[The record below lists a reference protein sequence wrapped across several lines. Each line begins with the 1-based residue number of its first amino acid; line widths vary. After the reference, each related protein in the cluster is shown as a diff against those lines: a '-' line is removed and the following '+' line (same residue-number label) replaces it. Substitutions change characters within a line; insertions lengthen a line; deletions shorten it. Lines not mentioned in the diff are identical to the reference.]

1 MKIAILTLPL
11 HTNYGGI
18 LQAYALQTVLERMG
32 HEVTHLQPKVEY
44 SRLHNPVVMPLVW
57 CKRLY
62 RKYFQGDRQLPVFEN
77 PYKWAR
83 KNTDRFISNNLNCR
97 FLAPEEWNEG
107 LAKEYDAFVVGS
119 DQVWRPIYTPDVTRF
134 FTAFLGHSDIRRI
147 AYAASFGVDV
157 NEFSKE
163 QIACGRE
170 YLKLFS
176 AISVREESGIRMCKE
191 LFDVQACQVLDPTML
206 LDCADYL
213 RFASSAPQSPG
224 NLMVYVLDR
233 TEEKDAFIA
242 EFAEK
247 RGLVPFYANSKAEM
261 PWDVDIPAAER
272 LQPPLET
279 WLKGFADADFV
290 LTDSFHACVFSILF
304 HKPFGVILNE
314 ARGAS
319 RIISLLKLLNLEERI
334 IYMNSENDNSIVI
347 NHLHNEIVIDFS
359 FIDGLLDNYRKYSL
373 NFIIDSLE

>member
-1 MKIAILTLPL
+1 MKIAILTLDL
-11 HTNYGGI
+11 QTNFGGI

-32 HEVTHLQPKVEY
+32 HEVVHLQAKH

-62 RKYFQGDRQLPVFEN
+62 RKYFQGDRQLPIFEN
-77 PYKWAR
+77 PYKWAG
-83 KNTDRFISNNLNCR
+83 KNTDRFISSNLNCR

-107 LAKEYDAFVVGS
+107 LAREYDVIVVGS
-119 DQVWRPIYTPDVTRF
+119 DQVWRPNYTSDVTRF
-134 FTAFLGHSDIRRI
+134 FTAFLGHSDICRI
-147 AYAASFGVDV
+147 AYAASFGVAV
-157 NEFSKE
+157 NEFSDE

-176 AISVREESGIRMCKE
+176 AISVREESGIRLCKE

-206 LDCADYL
+206 LDCANYL
-213 RFASSAPQSPG
+213 KFSSSAPQSPG

-233 TEEKDAFIA
+233 TEEKDAFISG
-242 EFAEK
+242 FADK

-272 LQPPLET
+272 QQPPLET

-304 HKPFGVILNE
+304 HKPFGVFVNLE
-314 ARGAS
+314 RGLS
-319 RIISLLKLLNLEERI
+319 RIESLLRPLGLIDRCIFDAPVDLDRPIDWELI
-334 IYMNSENDNSIVI
+334 DNVLMQKADS
-347 NHLHNEIVIDFS
+347 
-359 FIDGLLDNYRKYSL
+359 
-373 NFIIDSLE
+373 SLEFLKQALNKK

>member
-32 HEVTHLQPKVEY
+32 HEVTHFQPKVKY
-44 SRLHNPVVMPLVW
+44 TRLHNPVVMPLVW
-57 CKRLY
+57 VKRLY
-62 RKYFQGDRQLPVFEN
+62 RKYFQGDSQLPIFEN

-83 KNTDRFISNNLNCR
+83 KNTDRFISENLNCR
-97 FLAPEEWNEG
+97 FLAPEEWNEV
-107 LAKEYDAFVVGS
+107 LAKDYDAVVVGS
-119 DQVWRPIYTPDVTRF
+119 DQVWRPIYSPDVTRF
-134 FTAFLGHSDIRRI
+134 FTAFLGHSDICRI
-147 AYAASFGVDV
+147 AYSASFGVDV
-157 NEFSKE
+157 NEFSDE
-163 QIACGRE
+163 QVACGRE

-176 AISVREESGIRMCKE
+176 AISVREESGIRLCKE

-206 LDCADYL
+206 LDCADYMK
-213 RFASSAPQSPG
+213 FASRAPKSQG

-233 TEEKDAFIA
+233 TEEKDAFIS

-272 LQPPLET
+272 QQPPLET
-279 WLKGFADADFV
+279 WLKGFADAEFV

-304 HKPFGVILNE
+304 HKPFGVFVNLE
-314 ARGAS
+314 RGLS
-319 RIISLLKLLNLEERI
+319 RIESLLRTLGLMDRCIFDAPVDLDRPIDWELIDNVLMQKAESSMEFLKQALN
-334 IYMNSENDNSIVI
+334 
-347 NHLHNEIVIDFS
+347 
-359 FIDGLLDNYRKYSL
+359 KK
-373 NFIIDSLE
+373 

>member
-1 MKIAILTLPL
+1 MKIAILTLDL
-11 HTNYGGI
+11 QTNFGGI

-32 HEVTHLQPKVEY
+32 HEVVHLQAKH

-83 KNTDRFISNNLNCR
+83 KNTDRFISENLNCR

-107 LAKEYDAFVVGS
+107 LASEYDVIVVGS
-119 DQVWRPIYTPDVTRF
+119 DQVWRPNYTSDVTRF
-134 FTAFLGHSDIRRI
+134 FTAFLGHSDIRRL

-157 NEFSKE
+157 NEFSDE
-163 QIACGRE
+163 QLACGRE

-176 AISVREESGIRMCKE
+176 AISVREESGIRLCKE

-206 LDCADYL
+206 LSREDYQ
-213 RFASSAPQSPG
+213 RFASTAPQSPG
-224 NLMVYVLDR
+224 NLIVYVLDR
-233 TEEKDAFIA
+233 TEEKDAIIS

-247 RGLVPFYANSKAEM
+247 RGLVPFYANSKTEI
-261 PWDVDIPAAER
+261 PWNVDIPIGER
-272 LQPPLET
+272 KQPPLEN
-279 WLKGFADADFV
+279 WLRGFADAEFV

-304 HKPFGVILNE
+304 HKPFGVFVNLE
-314 ARGAS
+314 RGLS
-319 RIISLLKLLNLEERI
+319 RIESLLQPFGLMDRCITDAPVDLDRSIDWKLIDNVLMQKAESSMEFLKQGLNRI
-334 IYMNSENDNSIVI
+334 
-347 NHLHNEIVIDFS
+347 
-359 FIDGLLDNYRKYSL
+359 
-373 NFIIDSLE
+373 